1 MGPEVQ
7 VMKNK
12 SSDSPNSVLAAT
24 LDAAE
29 RLVSIPWAAE
39 FLSVSEVT
47 VRRHLTQKR
56 LRRYKCGGRTLVKVG
71 DLQALIREVK

>member
-1 MGPEVQ
+1 MGPAVQ

-12 SSDSPNSVLAAT
+12 GDSPNSALAAT
-24 LDAAE
+24 QEAAE

-56 LRRYKCGGRTLVKVG
+56 LRRFKAGGRTLVKVA
-71 DLQALIREVK
+71 DLMALVREVK